1 MNQRCR
7 RTVSQKN
14 GVYFA
19 ILASIFIQLQLCSC
33 WTTRKPFKYVNR
45 QSTLHRHARWKRG
58 EIHSEDDMERE
69 KSNERPTLTETAPLG
84 PTTTPD
90 KPKIV
95 VLGASGKIGRLVVQ
109 QLMEMPNLEAT
120 VVAFVRD
127 YDKACRVFY
136 DEVLVPRTQTR
147 RGPKLQIVVGNLVP
161 PEELP
166 AYVDEDE
173 ALWEKKA
180 QSASQFYK
188 TKVLDYDNRDLLP
201 NINEALEEA
210 IKGCTTIIS
219 CVGAIRPTNLWS
231 DYIQLPIWRV
241 LRKDVSSWCNDER
254 HPYYVHYIS
263 TRKVL
268 GLAEIEQR
276 RREATI
282 SEEEDGK
289 GKKKPTQ
296 ERIRFI
302 RISDLCLSKQ
312 PWSFVPLVTNVIQS
326 MVFRYQ
332 DMTERLIEE
341 SAVVDTIILRPGDL
355 TDEERVSFSNVAT

>member
-1 MNQRCR
+1 MNQKCR
-7 RTVSQKN
+7 GIVKQKN

-19 ILASIFIQLQLCSC
+19 LLASIFIQLQLCSS
-33 WTTRKPFKYVNR
+33 WTARRPIKHVLC
-45 QSTLHRHARWKRG
+45 QSTSHLRARWKRG

-69 KSNERPTLTETAPLG
+69 KRNERPTLTETATLG
-84 PTTTPD
+84 PTTTPA

-109 QLMEMPNLEAT
+109 QLMEMQNLEIT

-127 YDKACRVFY
+127 YDKACHVFY
-136 DEVLVPRTQTR
+136 DEVLVPRTRTS

-166 AYVDEDE
+166 SYVDEDE
-173 ALWEKKA
+173 SLWETRA
-180 QSASQFYK
+180 ESASQFYK
-188 TKVLDYDNRDLLP
+188 TKVLDYDNRELLP
-201 NINEALEEA
+201 DINEALEEA
-210 IKGCTTIIS
+210 LKGCTTIIS

-241 LRKDVSSWCNDER
+241 IRKDVSSWCDDER

-268 GLAEIEQR
+268 RLAEIEQR
-276 RREATI
+276 RREAAI
-282 SEEEDGK
+282 IEGEEK
-289 GKKKPTQ
+289 NKKKQVQ
-296 ERIRFI
+296 EKIRFI

-312 PWSFVPLVTNVIQS
+312 PWSLVPLVTNIIQS

-332 DMTERLIEE
+332 DMTERLIDE
-341 SAVVDTIILRPGDL
+341 STVVDTIILRPGDL
-355 TDEERVSFSNVAT
+355 TDEERVSISNDAS